1 MAETYGKKAV
11 ISILMNRDGMSW
23 EDATELLQSCRD
35 AVREGDDPGEILESD
50 LGLEPDYIW
59 ALI

>member
-1 MAETYGKKAV
+1 MAEKYGKKAV
-11 ISILMNRDGMSW
+11 IAILQNRDGMSR
-23 EDATELLQSCRD
+23 EDATELLESCRD
-35 AVREGDDPGEILESD
+35 AVREGDDPEEILEID